1 MEALHYFHT
10 AVSVQPD
17 DVGAHINVGRTYN
30 HLKRFTEA
38 EEAYLRAKELLP
50 KAKPGESYQARIPPN
65 HLSVF
70 LNLANL
76 IAKNTTRLEEAD
88 LLYRQVNLLKM
99 VIQILQLKIYFKHK
113 NHKMA
118 SRENV
123 HER

>member
-10 AVSVQPD
+10 AVNVQPD

-30 HLKRFTEA
+30 HLKRYTEA
-38 EEAYLRAKELLP
+38 EQAYLRAKELLP

-88 LLYRQVNLLKM
+88 LLYRQVF
-99 VIQILQLKIYFKHK
+99 IILIYIERMK
-113 NHKMA
+113 NVFPV
-118 SRENV
+118 EC
-123 HER
+123 E